1 MADHHNQRDGFDD
14 LDTLFAEARATR
26 SEVPD
31 RLMQAILADAAT
43 EQAQWQ
49 PESVPERASRGP
61 IALFIA
67 ALGGWPAV
75 GGLVA
80 ASCTGLWFGI
90 NAPDLMLDAPG
101 LQALAMTGSE
111 TSDYEV
117 YETFDLATV
126 LAEDL
131 Q

>member
-1 MADHHNQRDGFDD
+1 
-14 LDTLFAEARATR
+14 
-26 SEVPD
+26 
-31 RLMQAILADAAT
+31 
-43 EQAQWQ
+43 
-49 PESVPERASRGP
+49 
-61 IALFIA
+61 
-67 ALGGWPAV
+67 
-75 GGLVA
+75 
-80 ASCTGLWFGI
+80 
-90 NAPDLMLDAPG
+90 MLDAPG